1 MTLSSVAAAT
11 TTTRVQGRATARKM
25 MHPQEQKRV
34 TWSPV
39 EAVADSKQHY
49 LDSSD
54 VEKLWHSP
62 NDLRE
67 IRISNEMQV
76 VMSSHDGVI
85 KMNKSLLDQEED
97 VMRGLETWTE
107 MGAWERFE
115 SHRDCL
121 NKVLDEQDRQK
132 GIDKSYCQNTLVPL
146 IKRIS
151 HLHIPFDHDRL
162 AALCRDATAK
172 ARRNAMLQGKKDY
185 TEALSIKDTVEKV
198 PPTPKPAPKAKQA
211 TFSRS
216 SDHTISTEA
225 MTHDSSN
232 ESVNTATAIA
242 PQVEEATQA
251 KKVVEIPLSID
262 IPLTLQQKQK
272 ARLARYKANLS
283 ERVAAR
289 EKREY
294 EWEQRRLARKADIWE
309 EVDANLEQMKRI
321 TKLSNELLS
330 LIEASRLSRRPG
342 YGCY

>member
-1 MTLSSVAAAT
+1 MTLSS
-11 TTTRVQGRATARKM
+11 TTRIQGRPSTRKM
-25 MHPQEQKRV
+25 IHPPQRKRV

-39 EAVADSKQHY
+39 EAVADSKQY
-49 LDSSD
+49 FLDSSD

-76 VMSSHDGVI
+76 VMSSHDGVVKI
-85 KMNKSLLDQEED
+85 NKSQNQDED

-115 SHRDCL
+115 NHRDCL

-132 GIDKSYCQNTLVPL
+132 GIDKSHCQNSLVPL
-146 IKRIS
+146 ITRIN

-172 ARRNAMLQGKKDY
+172 ARRNAMLQGKKDHA
-185 TEALSIKDTVEKV
+185 EATSIKDTVEEV
-198 PPTPKPAPKAKQA
+198 LPTPKPALKAKQ
-211 TFSRS
+211 TTLSRS

-232 ESVNTATAIA
+232 ESVNTTTAIA
-242 PQVEEATQA
+242 PQVDEVQA

-309 EVDANLEQMKRI
+309 EVDANLEQMARI